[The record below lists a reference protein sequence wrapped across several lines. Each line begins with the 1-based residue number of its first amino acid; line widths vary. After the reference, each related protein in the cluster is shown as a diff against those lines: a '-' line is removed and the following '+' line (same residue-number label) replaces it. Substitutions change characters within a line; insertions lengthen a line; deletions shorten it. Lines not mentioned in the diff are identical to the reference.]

1 MMSVLSTGL
10 AGWFRSKSEQAGSEQ
25 AQAATTASTGGSID
39 QEPVVVWVA
48 ANQMEAQIIKGRL
61 ASEGIPAI
69 IRGEALGAIYGLT
82 TGSLA
87 ECAVLVPAVMA
98 EKAESI
104 LGSEEVWT
112 TDEADHAEETTHF

>member
-1 MMSVLSTGL
+1 MMSILSTGF
-10 AGWFRSKSEQAGSEQ
+10 AGWFRPKPEQASDEQ
-25 AQAATTASTGGSID
+25 AQAATTATTGGSID

-87 ECAVLVPAVMA
+87 ECAVLVPAAIA

-104 LGSEEVWT
+104 LGSEEAWA
-112 TDEADHAEETTHF
+112 TDEADHAEDKTHF

>member
-1 MMSVLSTGL
+1 MMSILSTGF
-10 AGWFRSKSEQAGSEQ
+10 AGWFRPKPEQASSEQ
-25 AQAATTASTGGSID
+25 AQTASTGGSID
-39 QEPVVVWVA
+39 QEPVIVWVA

-87 ECAVLVPAVMA
+87 ECAVLVPAAIA
-98 EKAESI
+98 EKAENI
-104 LGSEEVWT
+104 LASAEAWA
-112 TDEADHAEETTHF
+112 TDEADHAEEKTHF

>member
-1 MMSVLSTGL
+1 MMMSILSTGFS
-10 AGWFRSKSEQAGSEQ
+10 GWFRPKHDQVTSEQTK
-25 AQAATTASTGGSID
+25 TTASTGGSID

-61 ASEGIPAI
+61 ESEGIPAI

-87 ECAVLVPAVMA
+87 ESAVLVPAALA
-98 EKAESI
+98 EKAETLLQSDE
-104 LGSEEVWT
+104 SWT
-112 TDEADHAEETTHF
+112 ADEADHPE

>member
-1 MMSVLSTGL
+1 MSILSTGF
-10 AGWFRSKSEQAGSEQ
+10 AGWFRPKPEQASDEQ
-25 AQAATTASTGGSID
+25 AQAATTATTGGSID

-87 ECAVLVPAVMA
+87 ECAVLVPAAIA

-104 LGSEEVWT
+104 LGSEEAWA
-112 TDEADHAEETTHF
+112 TDEADHAEEKTQF

>member
-1 MMSVLSTGL
+1 MSILSTGFS
-10 AGWFRSKSEQAGSEQ
+10 GWFRPKQDQVTTEQTK
-25 AQAATTASTGGSID
+25 TTASTGGSID

-61 ASEGIPAI
+61 ESEGIPAI

-87 ECAVLVPAVMA
+87 ESAVLVPAALA
-98 EKAESI
+98 EKAETLLQSDE
-104 LGSEEVWT
+104 SWT
-112 TDEADHAEETTHF
+112 TDEADHPE